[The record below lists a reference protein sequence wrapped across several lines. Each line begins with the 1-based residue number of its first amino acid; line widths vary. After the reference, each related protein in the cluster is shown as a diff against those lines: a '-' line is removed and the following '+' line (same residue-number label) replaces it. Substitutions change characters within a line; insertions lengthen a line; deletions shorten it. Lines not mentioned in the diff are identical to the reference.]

1 MHHTNVGLKGMS
13 HRPVLTHDQNSSQ
26 KAMIE
31 RQDNL
36 TDALNSLGLTKG
48 AGNLT
53 PEAKRHHEN
62 VALYMFIGLV
72 AAFVFIATIIIS
84 VELYRNGRCSKNFK
98 RKGEKGN
105 GRTRLDNEE
114 DDDDDGDYSEIE
126 MNDL

>member
-1 MHHTNVGLKGMS
+1 MS
-13 HRPVLTHDQNSSQ
+13 HRPVPANEQNSSQ

-48 AGNLT
+48 STNLS

-72 AAFVFIATIIIS
+72 AAFLFIATIIIS
-84 VELYRNGRCSKNFK
+84 VELYRNGRCSKNVK
-98 RKGEKGN
+98 LKGDKGS
-105 GRTRLDNEE
+105 GRTRLDNEDNDE
-114 DDDDDGDYSEIE
+114 DGDYSEIE

>member
-1 MHHTNVGLKGMS
+1 
-13 HRPVLTHDQNSSQ
+13 
-26 KAMIE
+26 MIE

-105 GRTRLDNEE
+105 GRTRLDNED

>member
-1 MHHTNVGLKGMS
+1 MPH
-13 HRPVLTHDQNSSQ
+13 PPAPTHEQSSSQ
-26 KAMIE
+26 KAMISIH
-31 RQDNL
+31 QQNL

-48 AGNLT
+48 SGNLS

-72 AAFVFIATIIIS
+72 AAFMFIATIIIS
-84 VELYRNGRCSKNFK
+84 VELYRNGRCSQNVKL
-98 RKGEKGN
+98 KGEKGK
-105 GRTRLDNEE
+105 TRLDNE